1 VDGHVSVKELDPY
14 LIDEGKLSK
23 LRILYYAHYFPWDI
37 VKNLEIVE
45 HEVSFV
51 RNKRGRTY
59 GTFTDFDSLD
69 DVMDDLYYYMQ
80 FIKFGFG
87 RCLRDCAR
95 QIQRG
100 RMSREE
106 AFELISKF
114 DGEYPSDSIPITS
127 DFLGI
132 NDKKLIEV
140 IDRHRRQDLWELRD
154 NKWILRF
161 PLTKNEI

>member
-1 VDGHVSVKELDPY
+1 
-14 LIDEGKLSK
+14 
-23 LRILYYAHYFPWDI
+23 
-37 VKNLEIVE
+37 
-45 HEVSFV
+45 
-51 RNKRGRTY
+51 
-59 GTFTDFDSLD
+59 
-69 DVMDDLYYYMQ
+69 
-80 FIKFGFG
+80 
-87 RCLRDCAR
+87 
-95 QIQRG
+95 
-100 RMSREE
+100 MSREE